1 MPAEQRPR
9 LKVRRR
15 PTRVMPVAVAL
26 FLLTGCGSTVG
37 TTAGGEGAAVQSG
50 GQGLGAP
57 AANGGAGATGTTGAT
72 TGLGGTGGT
81 TGTSGSASGGTG
93 GTSTGTT
100 TGAVSG
106 TSGGG
111 STGPSSAALGPG
123 VTATTVSIGLG
134 YCSDCA
140 TLNNA
145 AGGGGEDPGDTR
157 RYSQAV
163 LDDLNAR
170 GGVLGRKMVPVWH
183 QLSASDDIAASQQ
196 AACETWTKDHKV
208 LATNFQG
215 EIVYQCAMKAGVI
228 ALGTGGSAPV
238 YARYPN
244 MFAPGDI
251 RLERL
256 GAVTVKAMVHAGWHK
271 PAPKWPT
278 GKIGLITWDSNDYH
292 YAMDH
297 GWLPALH
304 ESGLKEEDVRYIVP
318 PQAGT
323 ALADASAAISSAVL
337 AFQQKGIDHV
347 FIGDGPAG
355 VFTGAGLTLLF
366 LQNAKSQG
374 YYPRYGFNT
383 NNVPG
388 WENLPA
394 DQESGMLAVDGSDGK
409 AEADQGIPLNP
420 VRERCFA
427 LMKKHGLPVGDDAT
441 KAVALNACEPIW
453 FLEAVLK
460 RTQGTTLPYMIAA
473 VEALGTSYRSVGSYG
488 NRLSHNQ
495 HDGAALFR
503 NSRFDDACSCMKYS
517 SKPYEP

>member
-1 MPAEQRPR
+1 
-9 LKVRRR
+9 
-15 PTRVMPVAVAL
+15 
-26 FLLTGCGSTVG
+26 
-37 TTAGGEGAAVQSG
+37 
-50 GQGLGAP
+50 
-57 AANGGAGATGTTGAT
+57 
-72 TGLGGTGGT
+72 
-81 TGTSGSASGGTG
+81 
-93 GTSTGTT
+93 
-100 TGAVSG
+100 
-106 TSGGG
+106 
-111 STGPSSAALGPG
+111 
-123 VTATTVSIGLG
+123 
-134 YCSDCA
+134 
-140 TLNNA
+140 
-145 AGGGGEDPGDTR
+145 
-157 RYSQAV
+157 
-163 LDDLNAR
+163 
-170 GGVLGRKMVPVWH
+170 MVPVWH

-208 LATNFQG
+208 LLTNFQG
-215 EIVYQCAMKAGVI
+215 EIVYQCAMKAGVL
-228 ALGTGGSAPV
+228 AMGTGGTAPV

-256 GAVTVKAMVHAGWHK
+256 GAVTVKAMVHAGWQK

-292 YAMDH
+292 YAMDR

-304 ESGLKEEDVRYIVP
+304 ESGLKETDVRYISP
-318 PQAGT
+318 PQAGA

-337 AFQQKGIDHV
+337 AFQQQGIDHV

-394 DQESGMLAVDGSDGK
+394 DQQSGMLAVDAGDGK
-409 AEADQGIPLNP
+409 AADDEGIALNP

-427 LMKKHGLPVGDDAT
+427 LMKKRGLPVGDDAT
-441 KAVALNACEPIW
+441 RAVALNACEPIW

-473 VEALGTSYRSVGSYG
+473 VESLATSYRSPGSYG
-488 NRLSHNQ
+488 NRLSHTQ

-503 NSRFDDACSCMKYS
+503 NSRFDDACACMKYL
-517 SKPYEP
+517 SKPFEP